1 MFHVM
6 FIQGTMIDFEHFM
19 LQSRLYNIY
28 CIIILRGPAYIW
40 LNNSLKKAYTRQK
53 TFINQWHFYSSVKRI
68 RVFWLKFIFFLT

>member
-1 MFHVM
+1 MKESGTKSSLVSSVVWRGIQNMFHIM

-53 TFINQWHFYSSVKRI
+53 T
-68 RVFWLKFIFFLT
+68 